1 MSLGP
6 EAATGR
12 RRLRMGMIGGG
23 LGSLIGPAHR
33 LAAELDGQIAL
44 VAGAFSSDAERSA
57 RSGESYG
64 VDPARSYP
72 SVEAMLIGEARRPDG
87 IELVAIATPNHLH
100 LAAARAALGAGLAVI
115 SDKPAT
121 ATLAEARAL
130 ASCVARSARPYALTY
145 TYTGYPMVRQARAQ
159 VAAGAIGRIRKVVVE
174 YSQGWLASAA
184 EAAGNRQAGWRVD
197 PARSGVGGCISDIGV
212 HAFNLAEFVSGE
224 AVTEVLADL
233 GSVVPGRRLDDD
245 ATVLLRFGN
254 GARGVLIASQIATG
268 EMNTVRL
275 RLYGDAGALDW
286 SIGAPDQI
294 ALSRM
299 DGPTEILR
307 EEERE
312 IAQTAARAPGLSGPQ
327 GSFLLA
333 FANIYRDFA
342 AVLRGDGQGADLQGI
357 DAGLRGMAFAETSV
371 LASRE
376 QRGWVALRP

>member
-1 MSLGP
+1 MSFVRD
-6 EAATGR
+6 AATGDR
-12 RRLRMGMIGGG
+12 KLRMGMIGGG
-23 LGSLIGPAHR
+23 VGSLIGPAHR

-44 VAGAFSSDAERSA
+44 VAGAFSSDAQRSV

-64 VDPARSYP
+64 VDPARAYP
-72 SVEAMLIGEARRPDG
+72 TVEAMLAGEARRPDG
-87 IELVAIATPNHLH
+87 IKLVAIATPNHLH
-100 LAAARAALGAGLAVI
+100 LAAATAALDAGLALI

-121 ATLAEARAL
+121 ATLAEAREL
-130 ASCVARSARPYALTY
+130 AACVSRSARPYALTY
-145 TYTGYPMVRQARAQ
+145 TYTGYPMVRQARER
-159 VAAGAIGRIRKVVVE
+159 VAAGAIGRLRKVVVE

-184 EAAGNRQAGWRVD
+184 EAEGNRQASWRVD

-286 SIGAPDQI
+286 SIGTPDQI
-294 ALSRM
+294 VVSRM
-299 DGPTEILR
+299 DGQTEIVR
-307 EEERE
+307 EQERD
-312 IAQTAARAPGLSGPQ
+312 IAQTGARAPGLSGPQ
-327 GSFLLA
+327 GQFILA

-342 AVLRGDGQGADLQGI
+342 GVVRGDGPGTYLQGI
-357 DAGLRGMAFAETSV
+357 EAGLRGMAFAETSV

-376 QRGWVALRP
+376 HRGWVALCP